1 MKRLFSTLLAVCIIA
16 LGASANKTVRGK
28 VVSATDNEP
37 LIGASVQAV
46 GSNEGTAT
54 DINGEFTVT
63 VNDNV
68 KQLKISYVGYTTQ
81 VVAVASQVTVALV
94 EEDNTLEEVVVTAM
108 GITRKQKSL
117 GYAAQQ
123 LKADDISGARTTDA
137 MNSLNGKV
145 AGLQVQATSSDPGA
159 ANSVII
165 RGFSSINGSN
175 QPLYVVDGVPLQS
188 TTLTGQGHAQT
199 AGGISSISPND
210 IESLTVL
217 KGAAATALYG
227 SRAANGVIIVT
238 TKQGKKGE
246 GKNFTIEYNG
256 SVQAR
261 QVALLPKMQNNWGQG
276 WNGTQTYIENGSWGP
291 RLDGSTQVY
300 GPIWNHSQLV
310 HKYDAK
316 ENNVKDFFDLG
327 WSHNHSIAFSGVSND
342 NKVNYYLSYNYA
354 GDDGI
359 LPGKKDVYKRHT
371 LDFRGG
377 FEATEWLKLTSA
389 ISYAKSQT
397 DLVGS
402 FQGTSVIDGILEFPR
417 DISVVDLKD
426 LSSPFHT
433 PEAYFTPYGITNPYW
448 AIENNYNHVDSKQ
461 MRGKI
466 QADINPIKDLTL
478 TYRFGFDYTDY
489 DRKIG
494 YPQIALDDALINE
507 DYGYAPSN
515 MNQDGWVYT
524 AYGRRYELN
533 HDFLADYTR
542 NFMNERLS
550 LAAIAGVNLNERYST
565 GMVGQTDGLT
575 FETGFWD
582 LSNGATRSTLTET
595 QWKRRQ
601 VALFGDVTLGWDDM
615 IFLNLTGRNEWSST
629 LPIGANSY
637 FYPGA
642 TLSWIFTRLIP
653 RNDILT
659 YGKAR
664 LAYGKTGNDADPYLV
679 DPRFVQAFAS
689 GYYSGTDI
697 EFPFAGLNAF
707 QAAATAGS
715 KNLKPEMTTEF
726 EAGLNLMFFN
736 SRLGIDFTYYNR
748 ITKDQ
753 IFTLPV
759 DPSTGYNNVVTNFGE
774 VRNRGIELLV
784 NTTPILTNN
793 FRWDLG
799 FNFAVNRNKVLS
811 MPESLEGGKVTIYS
825 FSAGDDAVYMYAEEG
840 KPMGSYYTFLP
851 ETYTDAAG
859 VVHPVVNAYGQ
870 PVLSSETLDT
880 GRDMNHKW
888 TGGVNT
894 SISAYG
900 VTLSAQLD
908 VRYGGTMFSR
918 TKNLMQF
925 TGNAYVTDYNMRRP
939 FIIPNSVVSDGDGGY
954 VENTTP
960 IIMSDQGLQDY
971 WNKYGAGQGGEY
983 YLVDRTFA
991 KLRNLSLTWELPKKW
1006 VNAAKLSNVAI
1017 TLFGN
1022 NLFTWTARDNYDVD
1036 PESTTTGTD
1045 LAGGFGELYSNPS
1058 CRTFGI
1064 NLSIKY

>member
-1 MKRLFSTLLAVCIIA
+1 MKRLLSTLMAVCIIA
-16 LGASANKTVRGK
+16 MGASASKTVKGK
-28 VVSATDNEP
+28 VVSASDNEP
-37 LIGASVQAV
+37 LIGATVQAV
-46 GSNEGTAT
+46 GSTQGTAT
-54 DINGEFTVT
+54 DVNGEFTVI

-68 KQLKISYVGYTTQ
+68 TQLKISYVGYVPQ
-81 VVAVASQVTVALV
+81 VVAVTSYVTVALE

-123 LKADDISGARTTDA
+123 VKADDIAGARTTDA

-210 IESLTVL
+210 IESMTVL

-291 RLDGSTQVY
+291 RLDGSRQIY
-300 GPIWNHSQLV
+300 GPIWNHTQLI
-310 HKYDAK
+310 HDYTAK

-327 WSHNHSIAFSGVSND
+327 WSHNHSIAFSGVSAD

-359 LPGKKDVYKRHT
+359 LPGKKDTYKRNT

-377 FEATEWLKLTSA
+377 FQATDWLKLTSA
-389 ISYAKSQT
+389 ISYAKSAT

-402 FQGTSVIDGILEFPR
+402 FQGTSVIDGLLEFPR
-417 DISVVDLKD
+417 DISIVDLKD

-433 PEAYFTPYGITNPYW
+433 PEAYYTPYGITNPYW

-466 QADINPIKDLTL
+466 QADINPISDLTL

-542 NFMNERLS
+542 NFVDNKLS

-565 GMVGQTDGLT
+565 GVVGQTDGLT

-653 RNDILT
+653 RNDVLT

-664 LAYGKTGNDADPYLV
+664 IAYGKTGNDADPYMT

-736 SRLGIDFTYYNR
+736 NRLGIDFTYYNR

-759 DPSTGYNNVVTNFGE
+759 DPATGYNNVVTNFGE
-774 VRNRGIELLV
+774 VRNRGFELLV

-793 FRWDLG
+793 FRWDFG
-799 FNFAVNRNKVLS
+799 FNFAINKNKVLS

-851 ETYTDAAG
+851 VYHDG
-859 VVHPVVNAYGQ
+859 CPVVNASNGQ

-894 SISAYG
+894 SLSAFG
-900 VTLSAQLD
+900 LTLSAQLD
-908 VRYGGTMFSR
+908 VRYGGSMFSR

-939 FIIPNSVVSDGDGGY
+939 FIIPNSVCLNEDGEY
-954 VENTTP
+954 VANTTP
-960 IIMSDQGLQDY
+960 ILMSDQGLQNY

-1006 VNAAKLSNVAI
+1006 VNAAKLSNVAL

-1058 CRTFGI
+1058 CRVFGI

>member
-726 EAGLNLMFFN
+726 EAGLQLQFFN

-799 FNFAVNRNKVLS
+799 FNFAVNKNKVLS